1 MRISDWSSDVCS
13 SDLML
18 SLLRGR
24 DVTPRDT
31 LYYYYKKN
39 DLEAVQIGKWKLV
52 FPHQY
57 RSYEHVLPGKDGIKG
72 EYSLGLLDS
81 LALFDLRRDPGER
94 YNVAQMYPGIISK
107 LHSAAKIARKDLG
120 DNLQN
125 RPGKNRRDRKKTRLN
140 SSPQCQS

>member
-39 DLEAVQIGKWKLV
+39 DLEAVQIAKWKLV

-107 LHSAAKIARKDLG
+107 LQRSEEHTSELQSLMRTSYAVICLKQKRKINK
-120 DNLQN
+120 
-125 RPGKNRRDRKKTRLN
+125 
-140 SSPQCQS
+140 

>member
-1 MRISDWSSDVCS
+1 MIRRPPRSTRTDTLFPYTTLVRS
-13 SDLML
+13 
-18 SLLRGR
+18 GR

-107 LHSAAKIARKDLG
+107 LQSAAKIAREDLG
-120 DNLQN
+120 DHLQN
-125 RPGKNRRDRKKTRLN
+125 KPGKNRRPVGKR
-140 SSPQCQS
+140 